1 MKKQF
6 NNKVL
11 LSLAIFLCSL
21 VLVSCE
27 KTYENTDA
35 IIGKW
40 QLISLTS
47 ANGTEI
53 KASDDFI
60 WQFNE
65 DETYSIDNTH
75 GKLEEDPYESNPFRD
90 KGTYKG
96 GYLVDAPMG
105 LQIREEYR
113 PVFHFSA
120 VNIYEEE
127 MTMGFT
133 PVGATAKGTRGDVVL
148 TFERIK

>member
-1 MKKQF
+1 MP
-6 NNKVL
+6 
-11 LSLAIFLCSL
+11 L
-21 VLVSCE
+21 VAFILMLTFSSCE
-27 KTYENTDA
+27 ESYENTDA

-40 QLISLTS
+40 RLITLTTAS
-47 ANGTEI
+47 GTEI

-60 WQFNE
+60 WKFNE
-65 DETYSIDNTH
+65 DETYSIDNTY
-75 GKLEEDPYESNPFRD
+75 GILEEDPYESNPFRD
-90 KGTYKG
+90 KGTYTG

-120 VNIYEEE
+120 VNIDEEE
-127 MTMGFT
+127 MKMGFT
-133 PVGATAKGTRGDVVL
+133 PVGATANGTLGDVVL